1 MGGMDAGGFGPFTT
15 PSAVASFLSALRNDL
30 GGTNIRFTVESV
42 QGTNHKDSW
51 TADNGTGTCDADWTK
66 QADGSWKIHSD
77 KITFTPTDPNV
88 LCYDYVKEAFNYFEA
103 SYNADFTEQCGACYT
118 DKCHVT
124 VNGGMD
130 AGGFGPFTTPS
141 AVASFLSAL
150 RNDLG
155 GTNIRF
161 TVESVQGT
169 NHKDSWTADN
179 GTGTCDADWTK
190 QADGSWKIH
199 SDKITFTP
207 TDPNVLCCD
216 YVKEAFNYF
225 EASYNADFTE
235 QCGACYTDKC
245 HVTVNGGMDAGG
257 FGPFTT
263 PSAVASF
270 LSALRNDLGGT
281 NIRFT
286 VESVQG

>member
-1 MGGMDAGGFGPFTT
+1 M
-15 PSAVASFLSALRNDL
+15 
-30 GGTNIRFTVESV
+30 
-42 QGTNHKDSW
+42 
-51 TADNGTGTCDADWTK
+51 
-66 QADGSWKIHSD
+66 
-77 KITFTPTDPNV
+77 
-88 LCYDYVKEAFNYFEA
+88 
-103 SYNADFTEQCGACYT
+103 
-118 DKCHVT
+118 
-124 VNGGMD
+124 GGMD

-225 EASYNADFTE
+225 EASYNANFTE

-286 VESVQG
+286 VESVQGTNHKDSWTADNGTGTCDADWTKQADGSWKIHSDKITFTPKPAHDAATAKLVNSSIRPSLLDSCRGAESTNQSFTGKRYGMDPPPLRPAVSRMGVTQVVRSDRESKLYSK